1 MKKIETERITKK
13 NIYYTYLDNL
23 DRGVNYDTRKDVYES
38 MKDITLEELDEFFK
52 KHVAGKN
59 YTFLILG
66 KKDNLDMNVLGE
78 LGTVEELTLEEI
90 FGY

>member
-1 MKKIETERITKK
+1 MKT
-13 NIYYTYLDNL
+13 
-23 DRGVNYDTRKDVYES
+23 
-38 MKDITLEELDEFFK
+38 ITLEELDEFFK
-52 KHVAGKN
+52 KHVAGKK